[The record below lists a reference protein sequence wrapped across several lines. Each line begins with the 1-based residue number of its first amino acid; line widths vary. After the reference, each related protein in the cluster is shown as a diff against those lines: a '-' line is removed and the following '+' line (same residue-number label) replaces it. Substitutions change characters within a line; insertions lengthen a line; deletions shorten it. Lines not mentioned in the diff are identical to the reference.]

1 MRRKILAS
9 IATFIIILGGVVSPT
24 LGFVFSG
31 FDTPHAYAQSDA
43 TSSGTA
49 TDTGELQDS
58 PSTELDCGLNL
69 GCSIF
74 VVILQMGM
82 FVPVLV
88 STATGLVFDF
98 SIWYSLQSSTYTK
111 FDGQVGDEG
120 IVVTGWKLIRDF
132 TNLIFI
138 FALFVIAFTLILNL
152 DERGEGAPMGLDPKR
167 TIARVIIMALL
178 VNFSF
183 FIGRTIIDVT
193 NVFGLAFYNK
203 LTAAPIATNSS
214 SELSGSIGSKAV
226 GDPASFYTNWG
237 GMRSISTNIIGQ
249 VNPQQL
255 LLSNGEIKGSGWFII
270 SYDWSVYILLLLLT
284 VMSFF
289 FNLFLVYIF
298 GSIAFLFFTRTIG
311 LYLGVITSPIAF
323 VSWTVP
329 ALQKMNFI
337 GFDDWAKQFFGLAF
351 MAPVFLFFL
360 YIIVQFFDISFISGG
375 SGYLVLG
382 AQIAIKLAIIGVL
395 LIYSRKIAKDL
406 SGKIGDAAG
415 GIITGIAGAGAMFAG
430 AALTGGAG
438 GMLAMG
444 KQMAKNTWSSA
455 KTTAVSTVGK
465 ATFGEEKYAAMEQRW
480 KINGKALSFENL
492 RKNPRSVFN
501 AATKIASAGGEPG
514 VFAAWRAGRAAPRKF
529 DIEQAKKRKEE
540 YEKKEKYNKAW
551 EPYTSPDGAQRR
563 KRLKEIEKELEN
575 HKKDLDENIITRQE
589 YKDKAKA
596 LNQEKRDLLL
606 PEDKRKEVQA
616 ERALKTEKDR
626 QTPENKE
633 LDTKTTNAKNKL
645 DAVEKRL
652 ADSVTAIAD
661 ANTRLAQ
668 ISKDR
673 TAIESDI
680 TAKSKATAAAKTQRD
695 ADISSLN
702 TEQAAILTKK
712 QPLDAKL
719 KDLDAQIASA
729 PKAGFGAQDHLARLQ
744 QERDALAQQKRVADT
759 ELADVNARIQK
770 TENSYQAVADAEK
783 QARQKK
789 TVLDNEEQAVTTK
802 LTTSEATKQS
812 LEAERTATLAEK
824 DALEQKKAA
833 NQATISTLTDALN
846 QAKGATKQNKEKK
859 ELEKEI
865 FIRDVDKA
873 EARNREK
880 NNERLEDLKK
890 KLAAIH
896 NGGTPPPTP

>member
-1 MRRKILAS
+1 
-9 IATFIIILGGVVSPT
+9 
-24 LGFVFSG
+24 
-31 FDTPHAYAQSDA
+31 
-43 TSSGTA
+43 
-49 TDTGELQDS
+49 
-58 PSTELDCGLNL
+58 
-69 GCSIF
+69 
-74 VVILQMGM
+74 
-82 FVPVLV
+82 
-88 STATGLVFDF
+88 
-98 SIWYSLQSSTYTK
+98 
-111 FDGQVGDEG
+111 
-120 IVVTGWKLIRDF
+120 
-132 TNLIFI
+132 
-138 FALFVIAFTLILNL
+138 
-152 DERGEGAPMGLDPKR
+152 
-167 TIARVIIMALL
+167 
-178 VNFSF
+178 
-183 FIGRTIIDVT
+183 
-193 NVFGLAFYNK
+193 
-203 LTAAPIATNSS
+203 
-214 SELSGSIGSKAV
+214 V

-596 LNQEKRDLLL
+596 LNQEKRIQSIGREVKRGDKEAVAEDAALRKIETGLKEGKRARSVLLTDEEKAKIKQLGLISMKPILYVLNKKHGGQNLDELKDARYQKLLEFLKSEGAEYVVVDAKIQDELAAFEGEERVMMRSEMGVTSDGVDDLIRGAYHLL
-606 PEDKRKEVQA
+606 GLETYFTTGEDETRAWTIKVGSTAPEAGTAIHTDFKDKFVRA
-616 ERALKTEKDR
+616 EIIHWKT
-626 QTPENKE
+626 
-633 LDTKTTNAKNKL
+633 LL
-645 DAVEKRL
+645 DAG
-652 ADSVTAIAD
+652 SF
-661 ANTRLAQ
+661 
-668 ISKDR
+668 
-673 TAIESDI
+673 
-680 TAKSKATAAAKTQRD
+680 ATA
-695 ADISSLN
+695 
-702 TEQAAILTKK
+702 
-712 QPLDAKL
+712 
-719 KDLDAQIASA
+719 
-729 PKAGFGAQDHLARLQ
+729 
-744 QERDALAQQKRVADT
+744 
-759 ELADVNARIQK
+759 
-770 TENSYQAVADAEK
+770 
-783 QARQKK
+783 
-789 TVLDNEEQAVTTK
+789 
-802 LTTSEATKQS
+802 
-812 LEAERTATLAEK
+812 
-824 DALEQKKAA
+824 
-833 NQATISTLTDALN
+833 
-846 QAKGATKQNKEKK
+846 
-859 ELEKEI
+859 
-865 FIRDVDKA
+865 
-873 EARNREK
+873 REK
-880 NNERLEDLKK
+880 GLVRTEGKEYIVKDGDVIEFK
-890 KLAAIH
+890 I
-896 NGGTPPPTP
+896 